1 MPENKVSEMA
11 RVVCGLEVA
20 SVVSSVL
27 LTTWGIVPLLP
38 RQRGVMALPLLLA
51 LALMINSHRQRGEGL
66 AQIGL
71 TLKHFGAALRLLLI
85 PTLVATTLFITIGI
99 WNGVIN
105 RSDKIAAALVLL
117 PLSGIVQQ
125 YLLQGFIYRRI
136 REALTGRSLEP
147 EGETLDQ
154 RRVPLAAFLAAT
166 CFAVIHAPNVPLT
179 ILTFIGGLIWSSIY
193 ERAPNILAL
202 GISHGL
208 MSLLAVSTLPAG
220 LIHSLSVGYKHL
232 LYQKF

>member
-1 MPENKVSEMA
+1 MGESRAGEIS

-27 LTTWGIVPLLP
+27 LTTWGVVPLLP
-38 RQRGVMALPLLLA
+38 RQRWVMAIPLLLA
-51 LALMINSHRQRGEGL
+51 VGLMVNSHLQRGEGW

-71 TLKHFGAALRLLLI
+71 TPTHFWPAVRLLVI
-85 PTLVATTLFITIGI
+85 PTLVATTLFTMIGI

-105 RSDKIAAALVLL
+105 RSDKLAAALVLL

-136 REALTGRSLEP
+136 REALTGRSLE
-147 EGETLDQ
+147 EDTLNKA
-154 RRVPLAAFLAAT
+154 RVPLAAFLAAA
-166 CFAVIHAPNVPLT
+166 CFAMIHAPNILLT
-179 ILTFIGGLIWSSIY
+179 VLTFTGGLIWSLIY

-220 LIHSLSVGYKHL
+220 MIHSLSVGYKHL